1 MSNGFS
7 IVPNTPQNWTLPKIS
22 DAPMDVRQQASMI
35 LANARHD
42 ANTSDIV
49 KAAILPDSVQAAAFT
64 NIDKVE
70 AQLDELAQTNP
81 KLAADVRAEVMTKL
95 NPVQQGELQRVQDGN
110 MKMGPDG
117 RGFNHAV
124 AKAGEQLP
132 SQDEWLDRAKIDGH
146 PDYARYAYIAGSE
159 DRAAMKKA
167 MDDVYEGRAKMP
179 TLLEVNGPN
188 WKDPNGVYRA
198 QNGQQVM
205 KGVGIAHDTISNS
218 LLESV
223 PKNQKS
229 LAVKAAPLPVK
240 IALFTVDAKLKYDE
254 LKAKG
259 FSDEAARRGVIAGQA
274 VTFGMVATGSKA
286 GTVIGGILTSPTGPG
301 AIGGAAVGTVAGGTI
316 AGLIDWATGASD
328 AAALKAANLYDG
340 TNIK

>member
-1 MSNGFS
+1 
-7 IVPNTPQNWTLPKIS
+7 
-22 DAPMDVRQQASMI
+22 
-35 LANARHD
+35 
-42 ANTSDIV
+42 
-49 KAAILPDSVQAAAFT
+49 
-64 NIDKVE
+64 
-70 AQLDELAQTNP
+70 LAQTNP

-167 MDDVYEGRAKMP
+167 MDDVYEGRATMP
-179 TLLEVNGPN
+179 VLAEINGPN

-205 KGVGIAHDTISNS
+205 KGVGITQGAVSG
-218 LLESV
+218 LLYESI
-223 PKNQKS
+223 PTNQKS

-240 IALFTVDAKLKYDE
+240 VALITVDAKLKYDE
-254 LKAKG
+254 LRAMG
-259 FSDEAARRGVIAGQA
+259 FSDDAAKAGVAAGQA
-274 VTFGMVATGSKA
+274 VTIGMVYAGSKA
-286 GTVIGGILTSPTGPG
+286 GLVVCGALGSPTGPG
-301 AIGGAAVGTVAGGTI
+301 AIGTAAAGGVAGGAI

-328 AAALKAANLYDG
+328 KAALKAANLYDG
-340 TNIK
+340 KNLK